1 MKKSSLILYVIGA
14 ICIFTLGVARVVL
27 AAWMPFMWIL
37 VGGSVLAIGLA
48 VGADFKIYKD
58 FFAMK
63 TTKKGFSMGSIVL
76 MTVAL
81 LIAVNYLGAKKYKT
95 FDFSTAKIN
104 SLSDQSAKVIAS
116 LKDDVKVIYFY
127 QDGTEGVEEN
137 KQGFTNLLRKYQD
150 LSSRLKLEF
159 VEMNERPDLTE
170 KYQVTQAG
178 VVFVEMQNRTAK
190 IEKIDEQELTSAIVK
205 VSREKDKK
213 IYFVTGHGERELGDE
228 GTGRGLG
235 ALKKL
240 LEGSRYIVESIN
252 LVTTPKIPED
262 ADVVAVVG
270 PIQQFLE
277 SEVKTLDGYLMSG
290 GAVLLAME
298 TSSGTGLDG
307 FLKSLGVT
315 VGSENI
321 VLTADTPLGKMV
333 DPRQTVVDSFPSGQ
347 SITRPFPK
355 GQAVLMRI
363 PRPLVKISE
372 IPEGV
377 TISDLLMTN
386 INMVGFSST
395 DFKTAKQ
402 TQGPFTVGLK
412 IERKKDEK
420 TGTVVLFSDSDFLSN
435 ELLYQSLNRDLALNS
450 FSSLAKEENLVS
462 IAPREIAAT
471 KIDLPEVQV
480 QQKLSGMQMLIYLP
494 LPFMFFF
501 AALYLFFK
509 RRYA

>member
-1 MKKSSLILYVIGA
+1 MKKSSLVLYVIAA
-14 ICIFTLGVARVVL
+14 ICILTLGVARVIL

-37 VGGSVLAIGLA
+37 VGGAILAIGFA
-48 VGADFKIYKD
+48 IGSDFKTYQD

-63 TTKKGFSMGSIVL
+63 TTKKGFNMGSIVV
-76 MTVAL
+76 MTLAL

-95 FDFSTAKIN
+95 FDFSTAKLN
-104 SLSDQSAKVIAS
+104 SLSEQSAQVVRA

-127 QDGTEGVEEN
+127 QEGSEGVEEN
-137 KQGFTNLLRKYQD
+137 KQAFTNLLRKYQD
-150 LSSRLKLEF
+150 LSSALKLEF
-159 VEMNERPDLTE
+159 VEMNARPDLTE

-178 VVFVEMQNRTAK
+178 VVFVEMNQRTAK

-240 LEGSRYIVESIN
+240 LEGSRYIVESVN

-262 ADVVAVVG
+262 ADVVAIVG
-270 PIQQFLE
+270 PIQEFLE
-277 SEVKTLDGYLMSG
+277 SEVKTLNGYLAG
-290 GAVLLAME
+290 GGSLLLATE
-298 TSSGTGLDG
+298 TSSGTGLDS

-315 VGSENI
+315 LGSDNI

-333 DPRQTVVDSFPSGQ
+333 DPRQTVVDSFPGGQ
-347 SITRPFPK
+347 SITKPFPK

-363 PRPLVKISE
+363 PRPIIKSAEVPS
-372 IPEGV
+372 GV
-377 TISDLLMTN
+377 TVSDLLLTN

-395 DFKTAKQ
+395 EFKTAKQ
-402 TQGPFTVGLK
+402 TQGPFLVGAK
-412 IERKKDEK
+412 IERKFEEK
-420 TGTVVLFSDSDFLSN
+420 TSTIVLFSDADFLSN

-462 IAPREIAAT
+462 IAPKEITAT

-480 QQKLSGMQMLIYLP
+480 QQKLTGMQMLIYLP
-494 LPFMFFF
+494 MPFAFFF
-501 AALYLFFK
+501 IALYLFFK